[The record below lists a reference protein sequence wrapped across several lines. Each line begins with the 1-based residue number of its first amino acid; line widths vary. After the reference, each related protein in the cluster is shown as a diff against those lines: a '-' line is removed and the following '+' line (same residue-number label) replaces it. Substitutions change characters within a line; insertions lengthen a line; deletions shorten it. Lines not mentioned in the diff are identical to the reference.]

1 MIILISGAS
10 HTGKTFLAQ
19 KFVEKYHY
27 SCLSIDHL
35 KMGLIR
41 SGYTDLTPLDD
52 DKLTDYLWP
61 VVREMIKTAIENN
74 QDMIVEGCYVP
85 ATWQKDFDEQYL
97 FSIRLICLAF
107 TEEYIEKNF
116 DNIISNASV
125 IEKRLCDDLTKEVLI
140 RDNRQFLEG
149 FGQQVTLIEDSY
161 EQTVDSLLQ
170 D

>member
-1 MIILISGAS
+1 MII
-10 HTGKTFLAQ
+10 
-19 KFVEKYHY
+19 
-27 SCLSIDHL
+27 
-35 KMGLIR
+35 
-41 SGYTDLTPLDD
+41 
-52 DKLTDYLWP
+52 
-61 VVREMIKTAIENN
+61 
-74 QDMIVEGCYVP
+74 EGCYVP

-125 IEKRLCDDLTKEVLI
+125 IEKRLCDDLTKDVLK